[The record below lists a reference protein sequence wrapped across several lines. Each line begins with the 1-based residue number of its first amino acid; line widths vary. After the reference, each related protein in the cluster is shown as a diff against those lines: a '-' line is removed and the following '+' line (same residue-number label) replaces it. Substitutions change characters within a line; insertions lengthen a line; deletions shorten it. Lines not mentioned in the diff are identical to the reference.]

1 MPAVYRS
8 GPTPP
13 HRPASVDRRKLFTA
27 LVVAAAELHDRAGPG
42 VAPFRVEG
50 SAGAEFP
57 DVLPDQARASLA
69 VDEPRCQ
76 LLAR

>member
-1 MPAVYRS
+1 MPTIYRS

-57 DVLPDQARASLA
+57 DALPDQARASLA
-69 VDEPRCQ
+69 VDETRCQ